1 MEKLNFDIEINA
13 EAIKVW
19 SVLWDDFSFR
29 QWTSAFTE
37 GSFYQ
42 GNLEEGNIIKF
53 LDPKNN
59 GMYSKIVNL
68 IPNEEIVFLHLGEIY
83 EGIETPRDWG
93 EATEK
98 YVLTENENITHLHV
112 EINTSEEFRS
122 FFEEKFP
129 NALSNVKHLSENQL

>member
-1 MEKLNFDIEINA
+1 MEKLHFDVQINA

-42 GNLEEGNIIKF
+42 GDLQEGATIKF

-59 GMYSKIVNL
+59 GMYSKITKLV
-68 IPNEEIVFLHLGEIY
+68 PNEEIIFLHLGEIY
-83 EGIETPRDWG
+83 EGVEAPRDLG
-93 EATEK
+93 GATER
-98 YVLTENENITHLHV
+98 YVLTEDENVTYLEV
-112 EINTSEEFRS
+112 EVQTSEEFKS

>member
-1 MEKLNFDIEINA
+1 MEKLHFDIQINA

-29 QWTSAFTE
+29 QWTSAFNE

-42 GNLEEGNIIKF
+42 GDLQEGATIKF

-59 GMYSKIVNL
+59 GMYSKITKLV
-68 IPNEEIVFLHLGEIY
+68 PNEEIIFLHLGEIY
-83 EGIETPRDWG
+83 EGVEAPRDLG
-93 EATEK
+93 GATER
-98 YVLTENENITHLHV
+98 YVLTEDENVTHLEV
-112 EINTSEEFRS
+112 EVQTSEEFKS

>member
-1 MEKLNFDIEINA
+1 MEKLHFDIQIKA

-42 GNLEEGNIIKF
+42 GNLQEGATIKF
-53 LDPKNN
+53 LDAKNN
-59 GMYSKIVNL
+59 GMYSKIVKL
-68 IPNEEIVFLHLGEIY
+68 VPNEEIIFRHLGEIY
-83 EGIETPRDWG
+83 EGIETPRNLG
-93 EATEK
+93 EATER
-98 YVLTENENITHLHV
+98 YVLAEDENITHLEV
-112 EINTSEEFRS
+112 EIQTTEEFKS

-129 NALSNVKHLSENQL
+129 DALSNVKHLSENQL